1 MKLQTKTKQ
10 PEIISPEELFWTYY
24 WLGKLT
30 ELGIYSNL
38 IGM

>member
-1 MKLQTKTKQ
+1 MKQK
-10 PEIISPEELFWTYY
+10 PEMISPEELFWTYY
-24 WLGKLT
+24 WLGILA